1 MDNNYLFKQEIV
13 CQKHFKTK
21 FLTWTRTLSPHA
33 VPTLHL
39 PGFGAP
45 RSVLTDITNRM
56 NIDQEIEHSQLSM
69 PSTST
74 SGVLTEKLEL
84 QQNAVKKSKILSK
97 NKLTASAMDQSVTNL
112 KKVVKKLTEKNL
124 KYTTR
129 LKKAMKLL

>member
-1 MDNNYLFKQEIV
+1 MVSQRRCCVPNCNV
-13 CQKHFKTK
+13 
-21 FLTWTRTLSPHA
+21 TR
-33 VPTLHL
+33 
-39 PGFGAP
+39 FGAP
-45 RSVLTDITNRM
+45 KSVLTDVTNRM

-84 QQNAVKKSKILSK
+84 QQNTVKKSKILSK
-97 NKLTASAMDQSVTNL
+97 YKLTASAMDETVTNL

-124 KYTTR
+124 KYTTW